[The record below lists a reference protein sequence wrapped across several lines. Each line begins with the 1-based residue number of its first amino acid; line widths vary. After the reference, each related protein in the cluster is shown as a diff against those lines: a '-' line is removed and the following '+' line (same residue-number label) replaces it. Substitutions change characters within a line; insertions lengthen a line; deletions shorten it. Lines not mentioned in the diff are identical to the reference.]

1 MLVEFK
7 NCQFKSSTDIQ
18 QILQNRAVSAKV
30 ELIGRNYYQINFS
43 QAMED
48 LSLVGTLLQLVY
60 ATSKEFQTAGK
71 VLEIL
76 LNYQPLVNDSA
87 LAAGTFLQSS
97 LQALTFH
104 ANAIRLAQK
113 PSAPGVNNLQLAMKM
128 IGQCQKMAHVMAEQ
142 TNTLVEQARALVEKS
157 TNAAVSAQNERHLT
171 VEEKQK
177 MKQRL
182 DDLEAKKAAL
192 KSRTQDLAE
201 EIASEKKKEESAAE
215 EAKKEQRKAFWLS
228 LASTAISTAMKP
240 LAEPMCAV
248 ADILKGFAGKD
259 KAVKIF
265 EGIQENRKQKQE
277 YIKQQELELVSKKL
291 ELKRLNPESVEGQK
305 VEEEIALI
313 QEILRQH
320 QEEIHTLDNSLRE
333 IAQTFNKQA
342 VTFLEQEIRHAALRA
357 DLEKERREANADLAA
372 SVSRLVNATDDMGD
386 LDKAIEALDMTIKT
400 LGRVVDVFENARLFW
415 SGVEKHCKSLTDIS
429 ALEIW
434 VEANLE
440 DEFAGAITESAFQW
454 LALANINLFA
464 VNAIEGP
471 RNTISG
477 IIKNLPTREEVPAL
491 IHSLKPLV
499 AQLAPPPNNN
509 NNNNA

>member
-1 MLVEFK
+1 
-7 NCQFKSSTDIQ
+7 
-18 QILQNRAVSAKV
+18 
-30 ELIGRNYYQINFS
+30 
-43 QAMED
+43 
-48 LSLVGTLLQLVY
+48 
-60 ATSKEFQTAGK
+60 
-71 VLEIL
+71 
-76 LNYQPLVNDSA
+76 
-87 LAAGTFLQSS
+87 
-97 LQALTFH
+97 
-104 ANAIRLAQK
+104 
-113 PSAPGVNNLQLAMKM
+113 
-128 IGQCQKMAHVMAEQ
+128 
-142 TNTLVEQARALVEKS
+142 
-157 TNAAVSAQNERHLT
+157 
-171 VEEKQK
+171 
-177 MKQRL
+177 
-182 DDLEAKKAAL
+182 
-192 KSRTQDLAE
+192 
-201 EIASEKKKEESAAE
+201 
-215 EAKKEQRKAFWLS
+215 
-228 LASTAISTAMKP
+228 MKP